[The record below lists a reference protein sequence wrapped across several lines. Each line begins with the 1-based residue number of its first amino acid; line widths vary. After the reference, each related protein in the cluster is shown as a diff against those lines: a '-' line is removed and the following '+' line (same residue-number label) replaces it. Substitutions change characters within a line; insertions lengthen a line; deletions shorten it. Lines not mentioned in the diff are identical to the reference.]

1 LPLLLRQRNCEFW
14 LCRCMKERGWLPMN
28 VVGSVSITS
37 IPELAMLKNI
47 DLTREVPKPEYKR
60 LKAEANLKLAA
71 LQRQAKALGIPS
83 IVVFEGWS
91 AAGKGTLI
99 NEMILPLDPRGFSV
113 YSTRDPTEE
122 DSYYPFLWRFWK
134 RTPTRG
140 RLAIFDRSWNRRV
153 VGDRVAGLMKGENL
167 RQSFDDI
174 RSFERQLSDEG
185 MVIVKCFLHISKSEQ
200 RRRFDALRA
209 SPATAWRVTK
219 EDLWQH
225 GRYNEYLEATEHM
238 LTETDTDYAP
248 WTIVEAH
255 DRRFATL
262 KIFNTV
268 ISALER
274 GVATVERQSETPALP
289 ARAPVSAGSILKTS
303 ALDHVDLSK
312 SLTDEEYTARL
323 KKAQA
328 ELRELEHEIYLRRIP
343 VVVAYEGWDAAG
355 KGGNIRRLTQNLD
368 PRGYEVVPVAAPN
381 DIEKAHHYLWRFW
394 AQMPKA
400 GHITIFDR
408 TWYGRVL
415 VERVEGF
422 CTEAQWRRAYREI
435 NGMEQHLA
443 HFGAVV
449 LKFWLHIDPDEQLR
463 RFHEREGM
471 SHKQWKMTD
480 EDWRNREKIGQYREA
495 VEEMLYRTSTLYAP
509 WTIVESN
516 CKRYARV
523 KVLETVCKAIRKRI
537 G

>member
-1 LPLLLRQRNCEFW
+1 
-14 LCRCMKERGWLPMN
+14 
-28 VVGSVSITS
+28 
-37 IPELAMLKNI
+37 MLKNI
-47 DLTREVPKPEYKR
+47 DLTREVPKAEYKR
-60 LKAEANLKLAA
+60 LKAEADLKLAA
-71 LQRQAKALGIPS
+71 LQRQSKALGIP
-83 IVVFEGWS
+83 IVVVFEGWS

-122 DSYYPFLWRFWK
+122 DKFYPFLWRFWK

-153 VGDRVAGLMKGENL
+153 VADRVAGLMKGEQL
-167 RQSFDDI
+167 RQAFDDI

-185 MVIVKCFLHISKSEQ
+185 VVIVKFFLHISKSEQ
-200 RRRFDALRA
+200 KRRFTALQA
-209 SPATAWRVTK
+209 NPATGWRVTK
-219 EDLWQH
+219 EDLRQH
-225 GRYNEYLEATEHM
+225 AQHSEFLAAAEHM
-238 LTETDTDYAP
+238 LTETDADYAP
-248 WTIVEAH
+248 WTVVEAH

-262 KIFNTV
+262 KIFHTV
-268 ISALER
+268 INALER
-274 GVATVERQSETPALP
+274 GVAAVERKAEGPKLSADGSI
-289 ARAPVSAGSILKTS
+289 SAGNTFRTS

-312 SLTDEEYTARL
+312 SLTPDEYAARL

-328 ELRELEHEIYLRRIP
+328 SLRELEHEIYARRVP
-343 VVVAYEGWDAAG
+343 VVIAYEGWDAAG

-422 CTEAQWRRAYREI
+422 CSEAQWRRAYREI

-449 LKFWLHIDPDEQLR
+449 LKFWLHIDPHEQLR
-463 RFHEREGM
+463 RFREREGL
-471 SHKQWKMTD
+471 SHKQWKITA
-480 EDWRNREKIGQYREA
+480 EDWRNREKLDQYREA
-495 VEEMLYRTSTLYAP
+495 VEEMLYRTSTPYAP

-516 CKRYARV
+516 CKRHARV

>member
-1 LPLLLRQRNCEFW
+1 
-14 LCRCMKERGWLPMN
+14 
-28 VVGSVSITS
+28 
-37 IPELAMLKNI
+37 MLKNI
-47 DLTREVPKPEYKR
+47 DLKREVPKAEYKG
-60 LKAEANLKLAA
+60 LKAEADLKLAA
-71 LQRQAKALGIPS
+71 LQREAKGLGIPI

-99 NEMILPLDPRGFSV
+99 NELILPLDPRGFSV
-113 YSTRDPTEE
+113 YSTRGPTEE
-122 DSYYPFLWRFWK
+122 EAFYPFLWRFW
-134 RTPTRG
+134 RQTPTRG

-153 VGDRVAGLMKGENL
+153 VADRVAGLIKGQRL
-167 RQSFDDI
+167 RQAFDDI
-174 RSFERQLSDEG
+174 RSFERQLTDEG
-185 MVIVKCFLHISKSEQ
+185 TVIVKFFLHISKSEQ
-200 RRRFDALRA
+200 RRRFDALRSSA
-209 SPATAWRVTK
+209 ATAWRVTK
-219 EDLWQH
+219 QDLHQH
-225 GRYNEYLEATEHM
+225 ERYAEYLAAAEDM
-238 LTETDTDYAP
+238 LTETDADYAP

-262 KIFNTV
+262 KIFSTV
-268 ISALER
+268 ISVLER
-274 GVATVERQSETPALP
+274 QIAALAKKVETAPQPEQLP
-289 ARAPVSAGSILKTS
+289 TTNVFRTT

-312 SLTDEEYTARL
+312 SLSPEESAARI

-328 ELRELEHEIYLRRIP
+328 TLRELEHEIYLKRIP
-343 VVVAYEGWDAAG
+343 VVIAYEGWDAAG

-368 PRGYEVVPVAAPN
+368 PRGYEVVPIAAPN
-381 DIEKAHHYLWRFW
+381 DVEKAHHYLWRFW
-394 AQMPKA
+394 VQIPKA

-435 NGMEQHLA
+435 NAMEQHLV

-463 RFHEREGM
+463 RFREREAM
-471 SHKQWKMTD
+471 PHKQWKITD
-480 EDWRNREKIGQYREA
+480 EDWRNREKISQYREA
-495 VEEMLYRTSTLYAP
+495 VEEMLYRTSTPYAP
-509 WTIVESN
+509 WTVVESN

-523 KVLETVCKAIRKRI
+523 KVLETVCEAIRKRI